1 MITKLHAICESLEQ
15 PIDLHVIAG
24 QMSDHTGA
32 RALLSSPPNVKALL
46 ADRNS
51 DADWVRTALHK
62 RGCAP
67 VFLAESRKKPRPNT
81 TSGAT
86 SGETASR
93 SCSAGSGT
101 GGAAMT
107 DAPRYSFWPSLS
119 RPLSS
124 TDYEAWPLGSGRGC
138 SKSLW
143 EDSSSHW
150 LSHGA

>member
-81 TSGAT
+81 TSGTT

-93 SCSAGSGT
+93 SCSAGSGA

-124 TDYEAWPLGSGRGC
+124 TDYEA
-138 SKSLW
+138 
-143 EDSSSHW
+143 
-150 LSHGA
+150 